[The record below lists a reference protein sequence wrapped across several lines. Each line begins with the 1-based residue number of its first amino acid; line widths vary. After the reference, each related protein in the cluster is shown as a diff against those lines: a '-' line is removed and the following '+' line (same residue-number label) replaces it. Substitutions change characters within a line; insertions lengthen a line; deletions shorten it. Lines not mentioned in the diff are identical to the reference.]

1 MMSGSRTIGLS
12 RMSAAAILI
21 GVVITGLL
29 GSIVSAQATDSA
41 VVVMYHRFGESDLPS
56 TNIRLEQ
63 FEAHIKELTGG
74 PFSVMGLPELLST
87 LRNDKL
93 LPDRAV
99 AITIDD
105 AFRSVYTEAWPRL
118 RAAKLPMTLFVST
131 DDVDRNSKAYMTW
144 DQIRELKA
152 AGVTIGNHTAS
163 HLSMVK
169 ATSADNAKE
178 LLRSNARF
186 RAELGSVP
194 KLFAYPF
201 GEYGLK
207 LRNLIINT
215 GFTAAFGQHSG
226 VLHKDADQ
234 FFLPRFSMNEAYGG
248 VARFR
253 LAVNALPLPVRDVM
267 PADPLLTR
275 TNNPPFFGF
284 SVFGNAINGLSKLKC
299 YAAQG
304 RARSDRLGRS
314 RIEVRFERPFPVG
327 RARINCTMPAS
338 KGRWRWYGMQFYTP
352 SP

>member
-12 RMSAAAILI
+12 RKSAATILI
-21 GVVITGLL
+21 GVAITGLL
-29 GSIVSAQATDSA
+29 KSTVSAQVADSA

-63 FEAHIKELTGG
+63 FEAHIKELTSG
-74 PFSVMGLPELLST
+74 PFSVMGLPKLLST

-118 RAAKLPMTLFVST
+118 RAAKLPVTLFVST
-131 DDVDRNSKAYMTW
+131 DDVDRNSKAYMSW

-169 ATSADNAKE
+169 ATSAQNAKE
-178 LLRSNARF
+178 ILRSNARF

-201 GEYGLK
+201 GEYGFK

-226 VLHKDADQ
+226 VLHKDSDQ
-234 FFLPRFSMNEAYGG
+234 FFLPRFSMND
-248 VARFR
+248 
-253 LAVNALPLPVRDVM
+253 N
-267 PADPLLTR
+267 
-275 TNNPPFFGF
+275 
-284 SVFGNAINGLSKLKC
+284 
-299 YAAQG
+299 
-304 RARSDRLGRS
+304 
-314 RIEVRFERPFPVG
+314 
-327 RARINCTMPAS
+327 
-338 KGRWRWYGMQFYTP
+338 
-352 SP
+352 